1 LDERK
6 TTLNGTVL
14 TLNPYDY
21 LGKLHNKGMSDLKNT
36 SLKKNID
43 VGSFVTKFMV
53 KEINKEK
60 NDINQKK

>member
-1 LDERK
+1 
-6 TTLNGTVL
+6 
-14 TLNPYDY
+14 
-21 LGKLHNKGMSDLKNT
+21 MSDLKNT

-43 VGSFVTKFMV
+43 VSSFVTKFMV